1 MARISMLQCYII
13 VTLDS
18 SALLDLGP
26 VHFTQWEKNH
36 FLKLKF
42 AELNAERKGS
52 WCMNIR
58 VKSYYV
64 FNLKG

>member
-26 VHFTQWEKNH
+26 VHFTQWEKKSL
-36 FLKLKF
+36 LKAKVC
-42 AELNAERKGS
+42 RIKCWKKG
-52 WCMNIR
+52 
-58 VKSYYV
+58 
-64 FNLKG
+64 